1 MLVTDPSLRISA
13 RIAKNMNTF
22 KKDFD
27 NSVLTDDTM
36 NNS

>member
-1 MLVTDPSLRISA
+1 MLVTDPNLRISA
-13 RIAKNMNTF
+13 RIAKNMNKF